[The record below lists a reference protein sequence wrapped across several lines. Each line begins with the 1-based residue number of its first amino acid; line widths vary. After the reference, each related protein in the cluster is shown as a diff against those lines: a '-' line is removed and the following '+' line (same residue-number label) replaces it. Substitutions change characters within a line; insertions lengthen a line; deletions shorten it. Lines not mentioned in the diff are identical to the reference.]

1 MKKNRL
7 LPLAI
12 VALTLSGCVTRTSY
26 IDLYGAPAPP
36 ADYQRTITITPTT
49 RYINVVGGDTIR
61 FVSNGTQF
69 AWTFNVARTVDSF
82 SLNEVAPPGVLDHNV
97 MAYVLPDPKY
107 RDAM

>member
-1 MKKNRL
+1 MKNNRL
-7 LPLAI
+7 LLCALVAI
-12 VALTLSGCVTRTSY
+12 ALCGCVTRTSY
-26 IDLYGAPAPP
+26 IDLYGSAAPP

-49 RYINVVGGDTIR
+49 RYVNVVGGDTIR
-61 FVSNGTQF
+61 FISNGAQF

-82 SLNEVAPPGVLDHNV
+82 SLNDVAPAGVLDHNV